1 VILYRCLPW
10 NPSGDAGSRGGAL
23 WFPRELQGDGRHD
36 APERYGCL
44 YTSEQ
49 PRSAVVEELGRFTGT
64 ELSALELRRSRRP
77 LALAALELRDTARF
91 VDLDDP
97 LVLASERLRPS
108 HVATEERQR
117 SQAVALSLYERHED
131 VVGLRWSSAFDST
144 WGNVTLFDR
153 ALGDLSVAD
162 LRPLEL
168 EEELVL
174 YAARTLGLRRA
185 A

>member
-1 VILYRCLPW
+1 
-10 NPSGDAGSRGGAL
+10 
-23 WFPRELQGDGRHD
+23 
-36 APERYGCL
+36 
-44 YTSEQ
+44 
-49 PRSAVVEELGRFTGT
+49 VVEELGRFTGT